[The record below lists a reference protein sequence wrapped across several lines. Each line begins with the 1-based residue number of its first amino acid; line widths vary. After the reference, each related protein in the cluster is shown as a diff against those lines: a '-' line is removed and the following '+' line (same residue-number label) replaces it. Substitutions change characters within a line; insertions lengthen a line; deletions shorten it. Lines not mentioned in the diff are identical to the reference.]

1 MERQSILA
9 QEKPP
14 MLWSIV
20 DEGVLRRPVGG
31 RGTMAGQ
38 VLHLAGMSQRP
49 NVVVQVIPAG
59 AGAHEGLRGG
69 AFMIADFGDA
79 PSAAYQDTA
88 ARGQIIEYSDDL
100 ISLTVLWETLK
111 AEALPRSASL
121 ELIQEVAQTW
131 TD

>member
-1 MERQSILA
+1 MR
-9 QEKPP
+9 
-14 MLWSIV
+14 V
-20 DEGVLRRPVGG
+20 YC
-31 RGTMAGQ
+31 AGQ
-38 VLHLAGMSQRP
+38 SAGAGPWPARCCTWPGWSQRP

-100 ISLTVLWETLK
+100 ISLTCAVGDFEGRG
-111 AEALPRSASL
+111 AASQCL
-121 ELIQEVAQTW
+121 S
-131 TD
+131 